1 VASNAAY
8 VSGTAA
14 TQPSGFMANA
24 GVAMTGASGAG
35 GLVGLP
41 TATGGDY
48 GADILVNMYH
58 SIIPQYRPRA
68 SWMMNDSTI
77 KIVRK
82 LKDTLGRFIWE
93 PSLQAGVADT
103 LLGKPVYANPS
114 MDVFGSG
121 KKPIAFGD
129 FSAYYIRDV
138 TPLRFERS
146 DEFAFG
152 TDLISFRA
160 LMRTDGELID
170 TSAVKVYV
178 CPTS

>member
-1 VASNAAY
+1 MT

-24 GVAMTGASGAG
+24 TVAMTGAAGAG

-48 GADILVNMYH
+48 GADILINMYH
-58 SIIPQYRPRA
+58 SVIPQYRPRA
-68 SWMMNDSTI
+68 SWMMNDATI
-77 KIVRK
+77 KTIRK

-93 PSLQAGVADT
+93 PSLQAGVPDSI
-103 LLGKPVYANPS
+103 LGKPVYANPA
-114 MDVFGSG
+114 MPTFGVST
-121 KKPIAFGD
+121 KPIAFGD

-146 DEFAFG
+146 DEYAFG
-152 TDLISFRA
+152 TDLVSFRA
-160 LMRTDGELID
+160 LMRTDGVLVDSNAI
-170 TSAVKVYV
+170 KLYL
-178 CPTS
+178 CPAT